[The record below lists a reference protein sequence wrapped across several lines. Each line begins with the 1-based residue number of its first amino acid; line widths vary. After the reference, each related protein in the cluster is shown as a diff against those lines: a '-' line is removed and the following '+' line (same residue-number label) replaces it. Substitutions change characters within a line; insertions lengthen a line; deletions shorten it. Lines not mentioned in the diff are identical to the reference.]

1 MSRDVKRER
10 EMSRERERGEAGKE
24 GEGRERRCRSSVAG
38 LVSRFSK
45 LIKDELF

>member
-1 MSRDVKRER
+1 
-10 EMSRERERGEAGKE
+10 MSREREREERRGEERQGRRE